1 MGKNHA
7 PPIQATPTPAD
18 KTDEQK
24 QSRDEIIKRSLR
36 KLRWML
42 GNAMINANKGIANKH

>member
-1 MGKNHA
+1 MEKNHA
-7 PPIQATPTPAD
+7 PPNQATPD
-18 KTDEQK
+18 EKTDPQK

-42 GNAMINANKGIANKH
+42 GNAMINANKGIVNKH